1 MRNISDIIEEY
12 LKQVLAGSNDKFI
25 EIKRTD
31 IAEKFQCVPSQ
42 INYVINT
49 RFTVEK
55 GFVVESKRGGGG
67 YIRIIKVKTENYVHL
82 IDQLLLLIN
91 DRISQGNAENVVL
104 RLLDEQIISE
114 REARIM
120 LSVIDRTVLQVLDLP
135 ERDQLRAELLK
146 GMIRTLKFR
155 TR

>member
-1 MRNISDIIEEY
+1 M
-12 LKQVLAGSNDKFI
+12 
-25 EIKRTD
+25 
-31 IAEKFQCVPSQ
+31 
-42 INYVINT
+42 
-49 RFTVEK
+49 
-55 GFVVESKRGGGG
+55 
-67 YIRIIKVKTENYVHL
+67 
-82 IDQLLLLIN
+82 
-91 DRISQGNAENVVL
+91 VL

>member
-1 MRNISDIIEEY
+1 MKNISDIIEEY
-12 LKQVLAGSNDKFI
+12 LKQTIAGSNDKFI

-104 RLLDEQIISE
+104 RLHDEQIISE

-120 LSVIDRTVLQVLDLP
+120 LSVVDRSVLQVLDLP